1 MTDILLP
8 GSEHTFSSSL
18 ADAIL
23 TTLLPIMDNESTNE
37 TILGF
42 GPKRDPPS
50 TVIPMTLIYT
60 VILVTGVV
68 GNICTCVVIAR
79 NKYMHTATNYYLFSL
94 AISDLLLL
102 ILGLPQEMYLLWQRY
117 PYVFGEFFCIF
128 RGLTS
133 ETSTNASIL
142 TITCFTVERYLAIC
156 HPLRAHTMSKLS
168 RAVMAIVIIWVLSA
182 LCAIPL
188 AIQFGIVHV
197 FCTLKTPLSHA
208 FEISTFLFFILPMTL
223 ITVLYVFIGVKLRRP
238 SGLDR
243 SEPASCSSNGVKSQ
257 LKRSAKG
264 SSQSSR
270 RAVVKMLVAVVV
282 AFFICWAP
290 FHAQRL
296 MAIYV
301 KKPTATDRK
310 VYDVLNYIS
319 GVSYYF
325 SATINPIL
333 YSILSLKFRQ
343 AFKDTITRCCGC
355 RQPRSGKF
363 KYLSRLN
370 STYRSTAFETTD
382 NTLLSVSPHHA
393 SDVKIRLLLTNDAT
407 VNPAPKGTQE
417 IALNTPALSVQKGKD
432 SGGKRK
438 VSSSI
443 SNSSLRMLD
452 DDAFDETELSNYMTS
467 DKSRKT

>member
-1 MTDILLP
+1 MADSIPSGPELIT
-8 GSEHTFSSSL
+8 SSVDSYSL
-18 ADAIL
+18 TNALL
-23 TTLLPIMDNESTNE
+23 TTLTPVINNESNNE
-37 TILGF
+37 SILG
-42 GPKRDPPS
+42 PTRDPPS

-94 AISDLLLL
+94 AVSDLLLL
-102 ILGLPQEMYLLWQRY
+102 ILGLPQEMYQLWQRY
-117 PYVFGEFFCIF
+117 PYIFGEFFCIF

-142 TITCFTVERYLAIC
+142 TITAFTVERYLAIC

-168 RAVMAIVIIWVLSA
+168 RAIMAIIIIWLVSA
-182 LCAIPL
+182 MCAVPL

-197 FCTLKTPLSHA
+197 FCTLKSPLSHA

-223 ITVLYVFIGVKLRRP
+223 ITVLYVLIGVKLRR
-238 SGLDR
+238 STGLDR
-243 SEPASCSSNGVKSQ
+243 SETTSNTLNGAKSQ
-257 LKRSAKG
+257 TRQSVKG

-301 KKPTATDRK
+301 TEPTPTDKK

-343 AFKDTITRCCGC
+343 AFKDTITKCSGC
-355 RQPRSGKF
+355 RQGRSGKF
-363 KYLSRLN
+363 NYLSRLN
-370 STYRSTAFETTD
+370 STYRSTAFEATDVTVVSAYPHRNHMLDVRNPQGLTEVNLIPEEIQETTF
-382 NTLLSVSPHHA
+382 
-393 SDVKIRLLLTNDAT
+393 
-407 VNPAPKGTQE
+407 
-417 IALNTPALSVQKGKD
+417 NTPV
-432 SGGKRK
+432 
-438 VSSSI
+438 I
-443 SNSSLRMLD
+443 S
-452 DDAFDETELSNYMTS
+452 
-467 DKSRKT
+467 KSTV

>member
-1 MTDILLP
+1 MADSIPSGPELIT
-8 GSEHTFSSSL
+8 SSVDSYSL
-18 ADAIL
+18 TNALL
-23 TTLLPIMDNESTNE
+23 TTLTPVINNESNNE
-37 TILGF
+37 SILG
-42 GPKRDPPS
+42 PTRDPPS

-94 AISDLLLL
+94 AVSDLLLL
-102 ILGLPQEMYLLWQRY
+102 ILGLPQEMYQLWQRY
-117 PYVFGEFFCIF
+117 PYIFGEFFCIF

-142 TITCFTVERYLAIC
+142 TITAFTVERYLAIC

-168 RAVMAIVIIWVLSA
+168 RAIMAIIIIWLVSA
-182 LCAIPL
+182 MCAVPL

-197 FCTLKTPLSHA
+197 FCTLKSPLSHA

-223 ITVLYVFIGVKLRRP
+223 ITVLYVLIGVKLRR
-238 SGLDR
+238 STGLDR
-243 SEPASCSSNGVKSQ
+243 SETTSNTLNGAKSQ
-257 LKRSAKG
+257 TRQSVKG

-301 KKPTATDRK
+301 TEPTPTDKK

-343 AFKDTITRCCGC
+343 AFKDTITKCSGC
-355 RQPRSGKF
+355 RQGRSEWI
-363 KYLSRLN
+363 
-370 STYRSTAFETTD
+370 STEFISVHHHQTTPST
-382 NTLLSVSPHHA
+382 V
-393 SDVKIRLLLTNDAT
+393 
-407 VNPAPKGTQE
+407 
-417 IALNTPALSVQKGKD
+417 
-432 SGGKRK
+432 
-438 VSSSI
+438 
-443 SNSSLRMLD
+443 
-452 DDAFDETELSNYMTS
+452 
-467 DKSRKT
+467 

>member
-1 MTDILLP
+1 MADSSPPSPELIP
-8 GSEHTFSSSL
+8 SPSSSYSL
-18 ADAIL
+18 TNVLL
-23 TTLLPIMDNESTNE
+23 TTLIPIINNESRNE
-37 TILGF
+37 SILG
-42 GPKRDPPS
+42 PTRDPPS

-94 AISDLLLL
+94 AVSDLLLL
-102 ILGLPQEMYLLWQRY
+102 ILGLPQEMYHLWQRY
-117 PYVFGEFFCIF
+117 PYIFGEFFCIF

-133 ETSTNASIL
+133 ESSTNASIL
-142 TITCFTVERYLAIC
+142 TITAFTVERYLAIC

-168 RAVMAIVIIWVLSA
+168 RAVMAIIIIWLVSA
-182 LCAIPL
+182 MCAVPL

-197 FCTLKTPLSHA
+197 FCTLKSPLSHA

-223 ITVLYVFIGVKLRRP
+223 ITVLYVLIGIKLRRSTGLDHTLRRP
-238 SGLDR
+238 TGLDR
-243 SEPASCSSNGVKSQ
+243 SETTSNTLNGAKSLTRQ
-257 LKRSAKG
+257 SVKG
-264 SSQSSR
+264 SNQSSR

-301 KKPTATDRK
+301 TEPTSTDKK

-333 YSILSLKFRQ
+333 YSILSVKFRQ
-343 AFKDTITRCCGC
+343 AFKDTITKCCGC
-355 RQPRSGKF
+355 RQRRSEWI
-363 KYLSRLN
+363 
-370 STYRSTAFETTD
+370 STEFISVHHHQTTPST
-382 NTLLSVSPHHA
+382 V
-393 SDVKIRLLLTNDAT
+393 
-407 VNPAPKGTQE
+407 
-417 IALNTPALSVQKGKD
+417 
-432 SGGKRK
+432 
-438 VSSSI
+438 
-443 SNSSLRMLD
+443 
-452 DDAFDETELSNYMTS
+452 
-467 DKSRKT
+467 